1 MGTMSTATET
11 QAAGVWSVD
20 KVHSTVRYEIEHNG
34 AATFRGNFSDVDAE
48 LVYGEDGV
56 KITGSVNLDS
66 VDLQDEQQKGHVL
79 SPDFFD
85 AERYPTIDFEST
97 DIQLDN
103 NEVAVTGDLTVKG
116 VSKPVTIKGTIGAP
130 GPNLGGTETIAVSLA
145 TTINRQDYGVSW
157 NTELPNGSKVLGDNV
172 YVSVEL
178 ELVQG

>member
-1 MGTMSTATET
+1 MGAMSTATET
-11 QAAGVWSVD
+11 QATGVWSVD

-34 AATFRGNFSDVDAE
+34 TATYRGNFHDVDAE
-48 LVYGEDGV
+48 LTYGEDGV

-103 NEVAVTGDLTVKG
+103 AEVAVTCNLTVNG

-130 GPNLGGTETIAVSLA
+130 VPNLGGTETIAVSLA
-145 TTINRQDYGVSW
+145 TTINRQDYGVS
-157 NTELPNGSKVLGDNV
+157 
-172 YVSVEL
+172 
-178 ELVQG
+178 